1 MLAAVDTRD
10 EFGGLAS
17 LYLWVISIAVAV
29 VALLV
34 VFALVRYPSRGLAGP
49 ARGKSE
55 ANVVESLY
63 ALGLAAIA
71 VVLIGATFHVE
82 NKVDRR
88 QQAKVHVEVTAF
100 QWGWRFSLDG
110 KQTIGDADRPPV
122 LRLPA
127 KEPIEF
133 VLTSRD
139 VIHSF
144 WVPGER
150 FKRDAFPGRTTRFT
164 LTFDEPGVYRGH
176 CAEFCGLLHS
186 DMDFTLVIR

>member
-1 MLAAVDTRD
+1 
-10 EFGGLAS
+10 
-17 LYLWVISIAVAV
+17 
-29 VALLV
+29 
-34 VFALVRYPSRGLAGP
+34 
-49 ARGKSE
+49 
-55 ANVVESLY
+55 
-63 ALGLAAIA
+63 
-71 VVLIGATFHVE
+71 
-82 NKVDRR
+82 
-88 QQAKVHVEVTAF
+88 VHVEVTAF

>member
-1 MLAAVDTRD
+1 MLAAVDTRH
-10 EFGGLAS
+10 EFGSLAS

-29 VALLV
+29 VVVVV
-34 VFALVRYPSRGLAGP
+34 VFTLVRYRKRGAEGP
-49 ARGKSE
+49 VRGRSD

-88 QQAKVHVEVTAF
+88 QQAKIHVDVTAF

-110 KQTIGDADRPPV
+110 RVVIGDAARPPV

-127 KEPIEF
+127 NQPIEF

-164 LTFDEPGVYRGH
+164 LTFAKPGVYRGH
-176 CAEFCGLLHS
+176 CAEFCGLLHA